1 MKTTDVFFKDTN
13 FVGRQIENVQD
24 LVKALAANM
33 DIAKGNTCCGYT
45 TIYDKE
51 VDDEDGNVTYVETEK
66 TEEELFNEMKEDL
79 DNGHTLFAGF
89 FLDCYKFDIVPAK
102 ATTLQTDFYVGQE
115 VYLLI
120 NNKITKTTIEQ
131 IWLEEGKNSLRHSDY
146 IAGDICNEF
155 YARCQT
161 IHHNSPTFSYIC
173 DKIDSVRAQ
182 DESFVSVAYNGQAK
196 LVKLSEVFATKEEL
210 VKHLMKD

>member
-1 MKTTDVFFKDTN
+1 MKTTDVFFEGTN

-33 DIAKGNTCCGYT
+33 DIATEDACGYT
-45 TIYDKE
+45 TFYDKE
-51 VDDEDGNVTYVETEK
+51 VEDEDGNVTYVETEK
-66 TEEELFNEMKEDL
+66 TDEELFNEMKEDL
-79 DNGHTLFAGF
+79 DNGRTLFAGF
-89 FLDCYKFDIVPAK
+89 FLDCHKFDIVPAK

-120 NNKITKTTIEQ
+120 NNKITKTAIKQ
-131 IWLEEGKNSLRHSDY
+131 IWLTEGKNILRYSDY

-161 IHHNSPTFSYIC
+161 VHYNSPTLSYIC

-182 DESFVSVAYNGQAK
+182 DESFVSVEYNGLAK

-210 VKHLMKD
+210 VKHLMEN